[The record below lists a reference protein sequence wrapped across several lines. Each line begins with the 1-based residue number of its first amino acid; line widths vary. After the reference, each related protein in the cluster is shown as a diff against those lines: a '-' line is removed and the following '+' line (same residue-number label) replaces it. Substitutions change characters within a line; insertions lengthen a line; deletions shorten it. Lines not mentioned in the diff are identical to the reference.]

1 MTQRKQPSRKTLVA
15 DACEVVQTCVGMN
28 IRLAARRITQ
38 FLEEGMQA
46 AGMTLAQFGLMSHI
60 AAAAN
65 DTIGALA
72 ERTGLDQSTL
82 SRNLRNLERD
92 GLIEVA
98 IVEADLRRRA
108 VWLTE
113 KGARRLETAIAAWRQ
128 AHEALAGAIDI
139 RPIRKAITATDLLAG
154 RMLDPD

>member
-1 MTQRKQPSRKTLVA
+1 
-15 DACEVVQTCVGMN
+15 
-28 IRLAARRITQ
+28 
-38 FLEEGMQA
+38 
-46 AGMTLAQFGLMSHI
+46 MTLAQFGLMSHI

-72 ERTGLDQSTL
+72 ERAGLDQSTL